1 MLETNAMV
9 IKKKVMQQKHERGII
24 IQQKCVQ
31 FFE

>member
-1 MLETNAMV
+1 MLETNAMA
-9 IKKKVMQQKHERGII
+9 IKKKVMQQKYERGII